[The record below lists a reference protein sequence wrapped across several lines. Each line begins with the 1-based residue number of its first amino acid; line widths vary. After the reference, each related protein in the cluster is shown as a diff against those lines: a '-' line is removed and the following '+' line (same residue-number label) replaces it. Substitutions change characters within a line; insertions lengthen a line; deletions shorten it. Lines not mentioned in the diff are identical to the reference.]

1 MTQQPLDSSLI
12 ANPRLYNLI
21 LRIEP
26 LRLDVMIYSGGEDDD
41 PLIYRSIK
49 LDSAPS
55 QIAALEEAVYE
66 NPVLLGDFNRITVI
80 LASTDYAI
88 VPEWVSDDDSL
99 ETAVADKLIVN
110 DDADTE
116 LLTVNIPESGVA
128 VLLKP
133 EVRLLAFLRRT
144 FNNPVIL
151 HHVVPLIKYFHNTE
165 KLGAAGKIFVN
176 LRSDSLD
183 IISFGGEGPKL
194 VNTFNFRDK
203 MDAVY
208 YILACRELLKGDGE
222 DHEILIAGN
231 SEIRDEITPVLR
243 KYVGYVMPVIF
254 PSTMFKAAKD
264 TMKAPFD
271 LIVLPLCE

>member
-26 LRLDVMIYSGGEDDD
+26 TRLDVMIYNGDEDDS
-41 PLIYRSIK
+41 LVYRSIK
-49 LDSAPS
+49 LDASMS

-66 NPVLLGDFNRITVI
+66 NPVLLGDFNSITVI
-80 LASTDYAI
+80 IASADYAV
-88 VPEWVSDDDSL
+88 VPEWIAENPSLEAKVAGKLLVSDDP
-99 ETAVADKLIVN
+99 
-110 DDADTE
+110 DTE
-116 LLTVNIPESGVA
+116 LLTVPVPESGVD
-128 VLLKP
+128 VLLTP
-133 EVRLLAFLRRT
+133 RVRLLAFLRRT

-151 HHVVPLIKYFHNTE
+151 HHVAPLIRYFHSTE

-183 IISFGGEGPKL
+183 IISLGSDGPKL
-194 VNTFNFRDK
+194 VNTFRFRDK

-208 YILACRELLKGDGE
+208 YILACRELLKDDGE
-222 DHEILIAGN
+222 DYEILIAGN
-231 SEIRDEITPVLR
+231 SELREEITPVLR

-254 PSTMFKAAKD
+254 PSTMFKAARD

>member
-26 LRLDVMIYSGGEDDD
+26 MRLDVMIYNGGEDDT
-41 PLIYRSIK
+41 LVYRSIK
-49 LDSAPS
+49 LDASMS

-66 NPVLLGDFNRITVI
+66 NPVLLGDFNSITVI
-80 LASTDYAI
+80 IASADYAV
-88 VPEWVSDDDSL
+88 VPEWITGNPGL
-99 ETAVADKLIVN
+99 EAKVAGKLLVN
-110 DDADTE
+110 DDTDTE
-116 LLTVNIPESGVA
+116 LLTVPVPEAGVA
-128 VLLKP
+128 LLLTP
-133 EVRLLAFLRRT
+133 CVRLLAFLRRT

-151 HHVVPLIKYFHNTE
+151 HHVAPLIRYFHSTE
-165 KLGAAGKIFVN
+165 RLGATGKIFVN

-183 IISFGGEGPKL
+183 IISLGSDGPKL
-194 VNTFNFRDK
+194 VNTFRFRDK

-208 YILACRELLKGDGE
+208 YILACRELLKDDGE
-222 DHEILIAGN
+222 DYEILIAGN
-231 SEIRDEITPVLR
+231 SELREEITPVLR

-254 PSTMFKAAKD
+254 PSTMFKAARD

>member
-26 LRLDVMIYSGGEDDD
+26 MRLDVMIYNGGEDDT
-41 PLIYRSIK
+41 LVYRSIK
-49 LDSAPS
+49 LDASMS

-66 NPVLLGDFNRITVI
+66 NPVLLGDFNSITVI
-80 LASTDYAI
+80 IASADYAV
-88 VPEWVSDDDSL
+88 VPEWIAGNPGL
-99 ETAVADKLIVN
+99 EAKVAGKLLVN
-110 DDADTE
+110 DDTDTE
-116 LLTVNIPESGVA
+116 LLTVPVPEAGVA
-128 VLLKP
+128 LLLTP
-133 EVRLLAFLRRT
+133 CVRLLAFLRRT

-151 HHVVPLIKYFHNTE
+151 HHVAPLIRYFHSTE
-165 KLGAAGKIFVN
+165 RLGAAGKIFVN

-183 IISFGGEGPKL
+183 IISLGSDGPKL
-194 VNTFNFRDK
+194 VNTFRFRDK

-208 YILACRELLKGDGE
+208 YILACRELLKDDGE
-222 DHEILIAGN
+222 DYEILIAGN
-231 SEIRDEITPVLR
+231 SELREEITPVLR

-254 PSTMFKAAKD
+254 PSTMFKAARD